1 MLKIKRAY
9 EKKET
14 NDGPGLLVD
23 RLWPRGLSSAQ
34 AGVDQWLKDLSP
46 SDELRRWFAHKVER
60 WSEFRERYMAELST
74 PEKRELLERV
84 ARLAINGNITLLYAA
99 RDEEHHNAR
108 VLAELVSRLMM
119 SLPQT

>member
-14 NDGPGLLVD
+14 NDGTRLLVD
-23 RLWPRGLSSAQ
+23 RLWPRGLSSVQ

-46 SDELRRWFAHKVER
+46 SDELRRWFAHKAER
-60 WSEFRERYMAELST
+60 WSEFRERYMTELST

-84 ARLAINGNITLLYAA
+84 TRLAINDDITLLYAD
-99 RDEEHHNAR
+99 RDEEHTNAR
-108 VLAELVSRLMM
+108 VLAGVR
-119 SLPQT
+119 